1 MKTARPTPRRTTP
14 RAAREPAVAIAEPR
28 ATAER
33 SLQARVRARHL
44 ALVVALAD
52 LGSLRRAAAAIAL
65 TQPAATK
72 LLHDLEDAMGAPLF
86 ERHRWGMSPTPAG
99 DTLVLAARGML
110 NDLAHAH
117 ADIAARKRG
126 AVGSLRIGAVT
137 GAVPRFLAPAIV
149 ALRRERPGLRVYAL
163 VNSSEVLVDALRR
176 GDLEVAIA
184 PRPPDDPLDGIAVAP
199 LAPEPLA
206 VVARTGHPLA
216 RARRIEL
223 ASLAGAT
230 WIVPP
235 SGSPLRRD
243 FDAFHAAAGLRLPA
257 DLIETVS
264 IVATLA
270 LLQASE
276 ALSLV
281 ADDLAR
287 HYELHGAIVRLAVT
301 LPATGTRYE
310 VMTRAGRTLAPA
322 AAGFVAEA
330 VALAT
335 PRRS

>member
-1 MKTARPTPRRTTP
+1 MSKPRPAARRTAP
-14 RAAREPAVAIAEPR
+14 RAGREPAVAIAEPR

-117 ADIAARKRG
+117 ADIAARGRG

-149 ALRRERPGLRVYAL
+149 ALQARASG
-163 VNSSEVLVDALRR
+163 
-176 GDLEVAIA
+176 A
-184 PRPPDDPLDGIAVAP
+184 PRLRAGQLERGAGRRAASRRPRGRHRAAS
-199 LAPEPLA
+199 
-206 VVARTGHPLA
+206 ARRPARRHRGRPA
-216 RARRIEL
+216 RPRAARRRRARRPP
-223 ASLAGAT
+223 AGPRPAHRPRDARRRDLDRAA
-230 WIVPP
+230 VREPAAAR
-235 SGSPLRRD
+235 LRRVPCGGGT
-243 FDAFHAAAGLRLPA
+243 AAAGRPDRDGVDRRDAGDPA
-257 DLIETVS
+257 GERS
-264 IVATLA
+264 A
-270 LLQASE
+270 
-276 ALSLV
+276 V
-281 ADDLAR
+281 ADRGRPRAALRAAR
-287 HYELHGAIVRLAVT
+287 RD
-301 LPATGTRYE
+301 
-310 VMTRAGRTLAPA
+310 RASRGRAARAPA
-322 AAGFVAEA
+322 R
-330 VALAT
+330 AT
-335 PRRS
+335 R